1 MSLLCWNFL
10 HSSGIFQSSGVVD
23 SILAEGNIAW
33 LRKRQGVMAQRAD
46 YVNLV
51 AVIPVLECDMDALIT
66 SPI

>member
-1 MSLLCWNFL
+1 
-10 HSSGIFQSSGVVD
+10 
-23 SILAEGNIAW
+23 
-33 LRKRQGVMAQRAD
+33 MAQRAD